1 MLSAGRTLA
10 VDAETLRVV
19 EAMESRGVRPILLRG
34 AAFAD
39 LLECAAGER
48 SYVDTDLLIEP
59 AAFSVAEKALRQ
71 LGYHES
77 ELERLFTEGRPQHAH
92 TWISERGAV
101 DLHRTLIGVP
111 LEPERVWHVLRG
123 RTERLTLLG
132 RDVEVLTRTG
142 RAFALALH
150 AAQHP
155 GDAGVQEDVRR
166 AVALLPSSTWQEA
179 ASLSTQLDAEASF
192 AAGLRMTPSGAELAD
207 GLLLEK
213 DPRSARLGRGS
224 DAFHLAQGLRWFG
237 QQQGLKAKLRYVRT
251 KALPHRMQMQR
262 RSTLARRGRVGLAL
276 AHVYRW
282 LTLAAYLPQ
291 AVRVLI
297 RLGRERSRTRT

>member
-19 EAMESRGVRPILLRG
+19 EAMESRGLRPILLRG

-39 LLECAAGER
+39 LLECAPGER
-48 SYVDTDLLIEP
+48 DYVDTDLLIDP
-59 AAFSVAEKALRQ
+59 VAFSVAEEALRQ
-71 LGYHES
+71 LGYRES

-111 LEPERVWHVLRG
+111 LEPERVWHVLREN
-123 RTERLTLLG
+123 TETLTLLG
-132 RDVEVLTRTG
+132 RDVDVLTGSG

-166 AVALLPSSTWQEA
+166 AVALLPPSTWQEA
-179 ASLSTQLDAEASF
+179 ASLSTQLAAEAPF
-192 AAGLRMTPSGAELAD
+192 AAGLRMAPAGAELAD
-207 GLLLEK
+207 GLGLMP
-213 DPRSARLGRGS
+213 DPGLARLDRGS

-237 QQQGLKAKLRYVRT
+237 RQPGIRAKLRYVRA
-251 KALPHRMQMQR
+251 KAVPHRLQMQR
-262 RSTLARRGRVGLAL
+262 RSTLAQRGRVGLAL
-276 AHVYRW
+276 AHGYRW

-297 RLGRERSRTRT
+297 RLGRERSRR